1 MADAFDPQ
9 HAGRLEDPA
18 RLAALPQA
26 AVVSLLRLEGDETVI
41 DYGAGTGVYTVAVAE
56 AVPNGRVIAVE
67 ALARL
72 AEMLRAKL
80 TPKLADRLE
89 LVETDANSV
98 PAPDEMA
105 DRIVMVDVLH
115 HLYDQPEAL
124 SEVNRLLRP
133 GGLFV
138 VVDWGDRERP
148 VGPPLEH
155 VLGLAAVRE
164 VIASMGLEELEAH
177 EPGSLLPYHLAVVA
191 EKSRHLPPAHL

>member
-26 AVVSLLRLEGDETVI
+26 AVVSLLRLEGDETVV
-41 DYGAGTGVYTVAVAE
+41 DYGAGTGIYTIAIAE
-56 AVPNGRVIAVE
+56 AVPRGRIIAVE
-67 ALARL
+67 ALPRL

-80 TPKLADRLE
+80 TPELIDRIE
-89 LVETDANSV
+89 LVETDSNAVS
-98 PAPDEMA
+98 APDGVA
-105 DRIVMVDVLH
+105 DRVVMVDVLH

-124 SEVNRLLRP
+124 LEVTRLLRP

-138 VVDWGDRERP
+138 VVDWSDRERP

-155 VLGLAAVRE
+155 VLGLAAVRK
-164 VIASMGLEELEAH
+164 VISGMGLDEIEGH
-177 EPGSLLPYHLAVVA
+177 EPGTLLPYHLAVVA
-191 EKSRHLPPAHL
+191 TKT